1 MEEWVSQLQQMA
13 AGALRPVDGKLNL
26 DGLKQEVEIITD
38 RAGCPHVYASETDD
52 LYFAQG
58 YLHATER
65 LWQIDFTRRVALGRL
80 AEILGEVVLP
90 LDRFFRT
97 IGINRM
103 VRAGTPNVDPIT
115 EQIVRPY
122 HAGFSAGIDSQP
134 YPVEYQFLSLEPDFP
149 ADRDQ
154 GETIF
159 AIGLLMSFLLSPNWD
174 LELLRSWLTA
184 AVGPE
189 RARLLSAFAQPGS
202 PSTIVGTGQF
212 PGMVKILL
220 DAANAAG
227 KGPGIGS
234 NNWVVSGSRTT
245 TGMPILCNDPHLKI
259 QMPGIWMQ
267 MHLTGPDID
276 ATGVTLPGV
285 PGVAIGH
292 NRHIAWGFTNT
303 QADIIDLRLERLSDE
318 GTHYEFEEESRPLEV
333 IDEPILV
340 RHESEPRPFEVKA
353 TRNGPLIHSTV
364 VGTINPEVK
373 EDAIGQAMSLRWLQA
388 ELPFSLESSY
398 LLNRAGNW
406 EQFREAAAAW
416 PIAGQNMVY
425 ADVDG
430 NIGYQ
435 LTGTVPKRSMIGTG
449 ATPTPGWNSEADWQG
464 SVPFEELPSAFNPET
479 GFIAT
484 ANNKMVD
491 NDYPYIITGDWEPPH
506 RINRIVA
513 LLSDKE
519 KMSVQD
525 MIDIQLDTH
534 SSIAEALMPLL
545 LGATLEEPVN
555 HPARKTIQEWDL
567 RMDADSAGALVF
579 AVWASRVA
587 ANLFRAKLGDEL
599 FEVYFSKRGWTTLWG
614 FDAMTEILINPSAN
628 WVGGDGTDNHAAA
641 DGLIARSFTEAIGEI
656 EKLVGDRPDGWR
668 WGAVHRLHLQH
679 SLASAMPP
687 LADLLSWGPVESPGA
702 DDTINRGVFNPQE
715 NYNSS
720 AISSYRQIIDLADFD
735 RSLGILPGGNSGNPA
750 SPHYKDQADL
760 WLKGE
765 YLPLPFSRA
774 AVEENAEGRL
784 FLEP

>member
-1 MEEWVSQLQQMA
+1 MEEWVSQLEQMA
-13 AGALRPVDGKLNL
+13 AGALRPIDGKLNL
-26 DGLKQEVEIITD
+26 DGLKQEVEIVTD
-38 RAGCPHVYASETDD
+38 RAGCPHVYASETED

-65 LWQIDFTRRVALGRL
+65 LWQTDFTRRVALGRL
-80 AEILGEVVLP
+80 SEILGEAVLP
-90 LDRFFRT
+90 LDKFFRT

-103 VRAGTPNVDPIT
+103 VREGIKKVDPIT
-115 EQIVRPY
+115 EQVARPY
-122 HAGFSAGIDSQP
+122 HAGFSAGIASQP
-134 YPVEYQFLSLEPDFP
+134 FPVEYQFLSLEPDFP
-149 ADRDQ
+149 TDYDQ

-159 AIGLLMSFLLSPNWD
+159 SIGLLMSFLLSPNWD
-174 LELLRSWLTA
+174 LELLRSWLND

-189 RARLLSAFAQPGS
+189 RARLLSGFAQSGS
-202 PSTIVGTGQF
+202 PSTIIGTGQF
-212 PGMVKILL
+212 PGMIKSLL
-220 DAANAAG
+220 DAASAAG

-245 TGMPILCNDPHLKI
+245 TGMPLLCNDPHLKI

-276 ATGVTLPGV
+276 VTGVTLPGA
-285 PGVAIGH
+285 PGVVIGH
-292 NRHIAWGFTNT
+292 NRRIAWGFTNT
-303 QADIIDLRLERLSDE
+303 QADIIDLRVERLSDDS
-318 GTHYEFEEESRPLEV
+318 THYEFEGETKPLEV
-333 IDEPILV
+333 IDEPVLV
-340 RHESEPRPFEVKA
+340 RYESEPRPFEVKA

-373 EDAIGQAMSLRWLQA
+373 EDAIGGAISLRWVQA
-388 ELPFSLESSY
+388 DLPFSLGSSY
-398 LLNRAGNW
+398 LLNRAENYK
-406 EQFREAAAAW
+406 QFREAAATW
-416 PIAGQNMVY
+416 PVAGQNMVY

-435 LTGTVPKRSMIGTG
+435 FTGAVPNRSASGTG
-449 ATPTPGWNSEADWQG
+449 ASPAPGWNSDADWQG
-464 SVPFEELPSAFNPET
+464 TIPFEELPRAFNPEA

-484 ANNKMVD
+484 ANNKMVEA
-491 NDYPYIITGDWEPPH
+491 DYPYVITGDWEPPH

-534 SSIAEALMPLL
+534 SSIAEGLIPLF
-545 LGATLEEPVN
+545 LGATLEEAVE
-555 HPARKTIQEWDL
+555 HPARTAIQEWDL
-567 RMDADSAGALVF
+567 RMDAGSAGALVF

-587 ANLFRAKLGDEL
+587 ANLFGAKLGEDL
-599 FEVYFSKRGWTTLWG
+599 FEVYFSKRAWTTLWG
-614 FDAMTEILINPSAN
+614 FDAMTEILTNPSAY
-628 WVGGDGTDNHAAA
+628 WVGGDGTDNRAAA
-641 DGLIARSFTEAIGEI
+641 DALIARSFTEAIKEV
-656 EKLVGDRPDGWR
+656 EELVGEDPDGWR

-679 SLASAMPP
+679 ALASAMPP
-687 LADLLSWGPVESPGA
+687 LADLLSWGPMESPGG
-702 DDTINRGVFNPQE
+702 DDTVNRGIFNPGE

-735 RSLGILPGGNSGNPA
+735 RSLAILPGGNSGNPA

-760 WLKGE
+760 WLRGE
-765 YLPLPFSRA
+765 YLPMPFSRA
-774 AVEENAEGRL
+774 AVEESSQGRL